1 MKPIKIALACLLVL
15 ASQTG
20 ISQPVPKAPPANATM
35 TSGSPLQMG
44 SVNDHEIQKLNI
56 ELAKAK
62 AEFAQELAK
71 VKKDIAALTSELASQ
86 QYDYSKHTH
95 DYVRSSNDFF
105 PAKARCGL
113 GAGKECDP
121 VVWYDVYKPRYE
133 TTQVSK
139 PK

>member
-1 MKPIKIALACLLVL
+1 M
-15 ASQTG
+15 
-20 ISQPVPKAPPANATM
+20 
-35 TSGSPLQMG
+35 QMG
-44 SVNDHEIQKLNI
+44 SVNDHEIQKLNM

-71 VKKDIAALTSELASQ
+71 VKKDIAALTNKLEDY
-86 QYDYSKHTH
+86 QYEYKNHTH